1 MTSSITTPLHTT
13 GRYYGESPGM
23 RLVRLALGTAQ
34 RLWPALA
41 GKWNRRRPA
50 LSRGRH
56 GHSRPLPLS
65 CWRPLSRITWW
76 RRRRGRRR
84 GAIRRRLFPKVAV
97 PHELGPP
104 LLPRSRRGWGS
115 ARL

>member
-41 GKWNRRRPA
+41 VRAAYRVFGT
-50 LSRGRH
+50 
-56 GHSRPLPLS
+56 PLPL
-65 CWRPLSRITWW
+65 RKP
-76 RRRRGRRR
+76 GRR
-84 GAIRRRLFPKVAV
+84 GADRLATVRPVTRSTAAITSLTDEGCSV
-97 PHELGPP
+97 PTL
-104 LLPRSRRGWGS
+104 
-115 ARL
+115 